1 MRRRETQT
9 LVAAVLLA
17 LLGLLNPGTE
27 AAAAAASAASA
38 STGCT
43 SDLDCRLNGKCVGG
57 TCQCSAAWRG
67 ANCSTL
73 NLQPTASSADLRQP
87 GISTWGMGMVHANG
101 EWHGYFAEME
111 KGCGLTSWQTN
122 SLIVRD
128 RFAVPL
134 CVQGR
139 LLSPRLLKL
148 TLQHS
153 RPAGCWHWC

>member
-139 LLSPRLLKL
+139 LLSPRLL

>member
-9 LVAAVLLA
+9 LVAAV

-73 NLQPTASSADLRQP
+73 N
-87 GISTWGMGMVHANG
+87 
-101 EWHGYFAEME
+101 
-111 KGCGLTSWQTN
+111 
-122 SLIVRD
+122 
-128 RFAVPL
+128 
-134 CVQGR
+134 
-139 LLSPRLLKL
+139 
-148 TLQHS
+148 
-153 RPAGCWHWC
+153 